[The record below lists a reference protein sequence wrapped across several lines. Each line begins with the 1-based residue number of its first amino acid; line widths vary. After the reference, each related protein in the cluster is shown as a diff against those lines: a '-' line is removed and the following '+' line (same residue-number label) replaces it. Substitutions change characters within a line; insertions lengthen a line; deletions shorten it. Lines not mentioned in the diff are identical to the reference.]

1 MSATASTK
9 PDATARAHSSGVEV
23 VFVDLEAAGALLEAE
38 ETATPRL
45 AVSDILRAER
55 LSPDPVRQRLWRS
68 TRIATRIVLE
78 RAAGPTVRRIDFE
91 IAVAGRPSLG
101 KGLPHF
107 NVSHSGEAALI
118 AVSAA
123 TPIGVDIEQLRALA
137 MTDDR
142 RRRIIAA
149 AATLADG
156 PALDHRCDADVLR
169 AWVRLEAVGKAQG
182 TGIGRLLT
190 EQGVIGGANAV
201 RGSRATSDIHVV
213 DLSVPPN
220 YVSAM
225 ALAASQQK
233 IEVIAF
239 PTRPETLATFLSEAY
254 T

>member
-1 MSATASTK
+1 VSATAPTK
-9 PDATARAHSSGVEV
+9 LDATARARSSGVEV
-23 VFVDLEAAGALLEAE
+23 VFVDLEASGALLEAE
-38 ETATPRL
+38 EAATPRL
-45 AVSDILRAER
+45 AASDILRSER

-68 TRIATRIVLE
+68 ARIATRIVLE

-101 KGLPHF
+101 EGLPHF

-118 AVSAA
+118 AVSEA
-123 TPIGVDIEQLRALA
+123 TPVGVDIEQLRTLA

-156 PALDHRCDADVLR
+156 PALDHRRDGDVLR
-169 AWVRLEAVGKAQG
+169 AWVRLEAVGKARG

-190 EQGVIGGANAV
+190 EQGVIGGANAI
-201 RGSRATSDIHVV
+201 RGSHAASDIHVV

-220 YVSAM
+220 YVAAVSSA
-225 ALAASQQK
+225 ALPQS

-239 PTRPETLATFLSEAY
+239 PTRAEVLVTFLSEAY